1 MTPAEKKFWDN
12 IKAKKFEWL
21 KFQRQNPMYLFTENN
36 WLDRFIIPDFI
47 CFEEKL
53 IIEIDGSIHN
63 IPEVLELDKYKEI
76 MIEEKWYRVVR
87 FKNDE
92 VIGDIQKV
100 LITLT
105 WILTLKKSK
114 GLPD

>member
-1 MTPAEKKFWDN
+1 LRKNMTIAENIFWN
-12 IKAKKFEWL
+12 NVKAKKFEWL
-21 KFQRQNPMYLFTENN
+21 KFQRQNPMYMFTENN

-63 IPEVLELDKYKEI
+63 IPEVLKLDRYKEK
-76 MIEEKWYRVVR
+76 MLVDKWYKVIR

-92 VIGDIQKV
+92 VIENIEKV
-100 LITLT
+100 LEIIKTE
-105 WILTLKKSK
+105 K
-114 GLPD
+114 